1 MGNGQGFSKDTLKV
15 KSKMASNR
23 IKMKLKKKENA
34 LILAKKNIAIL
45 LRDNKTQS
53 ARIKVEGIIREENT
67 MKVMEWLD
75 MMCDLVH
82 QRVNLI
88 NNERKPPEDLM
99 ETMCSILYCSKR
111 IEIPELMEI
120 SKQFGEKYGEKWIKK
135 NKENRSGYVTR
146 KLKAALTSKPP
157 TMEAVQKK
165 LVEIATEND
174 VEWDPEAE
182 EETMRIVKHKE
193 EEKVEVNDKVVRRE
207 VEIFTC
213 PNTFDMTVEQ
223 KKDMMRK
230 RGCNAAEA
238 AAALHIVAEKLR
250 DREIRRMQPC
260 APPSAPLPFYEAGP
274 SSRPVIGASTNNE
287 QLHGPSCPEGHGE
300 SSVVA
305 PPTIPPGAP
314 GDALA
319 NDMPQPSDQNNV
331 GEPENERDSLDS
343 LEARF
348 AALRK

>member
-1 MGNGQGFSKDTLKV
+1 MGKGYSKDTLKV

-34 LILAKKNIAIL
+34 LNLAKKNIAVL

-53 ARIKVEGIIREENT
+53 ARIKVEGVIREENT

-88 NNERKPPEDLM
+88 SNERKPPEDLM
-99 ETMCSILYCSKR
+99 ETMCSILYCSER

-135 NKENRSGYVTR
+135 NAENRSGFVAR
-146 KLKAALTSKPP
+146 KLKTALSSKPP

-182 EETMRIVKHKE
+182 KETLRIVEHKE
-193 EEKVEVNDKVVRRE
+193 EEKVEVNEKVVRRE
-207 VEIFTC
+207 VEIFSC
-213 PNTFDMTVEQ
+213 PQTFDMTIEQ

-250 DREIRRMQPC
+250 DGEIRRMQPN
-260 APPSAPLPFYEAGP
+260 APPSAPTLPFYEAGP
-274 SSRPVIGASTNNE
+274 SSKPAIGASTNNE
-287 QLHGPSCPEGHGE
+287 QLHGPSFPERHGE

-305 PPTIPPGAP
+305 PPAAPPGAP
-314 GDALA
+314 GDASLH
-319 NDMPQPSDQNNV
+319 DFPQPSDQNNV
-331 GEPENERDSLDS
+331 GEPEEDRDSLDS